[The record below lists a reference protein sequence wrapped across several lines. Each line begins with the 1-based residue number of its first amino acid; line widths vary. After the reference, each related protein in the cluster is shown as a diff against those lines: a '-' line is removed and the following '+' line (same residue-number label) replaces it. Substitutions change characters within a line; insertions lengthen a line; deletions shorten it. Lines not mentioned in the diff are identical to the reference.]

1 MAIFYFAIF
10 VNLVFGRWAF
20 QKSEELAECG
30 VSFLSALRNFY
41 FEKADCNYS
50 VFIKLRRYAKTSER
64 PKQALSV
71 SAENVILL
79 YLVKFSINF
88 DEKLYTDLTLD
99 FKENLFY
106 TVLL

>member
-1 MAIFYFAIF
+1 MI
-10 VNLVFGRWAF
+10 
-20 QKSEELAECG
+20 
-30 VSFLSALRNFY
+30 SF
-41 FEKADCNYS
+41 
-50 VFIKLRRYAKTSER
+50 SER

-106 TVLL
+106 NVLL